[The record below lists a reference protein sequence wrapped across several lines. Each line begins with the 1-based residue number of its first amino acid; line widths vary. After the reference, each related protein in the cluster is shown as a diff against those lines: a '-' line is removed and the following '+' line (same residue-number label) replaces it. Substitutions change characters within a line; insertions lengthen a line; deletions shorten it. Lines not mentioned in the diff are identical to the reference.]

1 MSGNTIAA
9 RIKLARKMAGL
20 ATQAALLERIPDW
33 KPSRLGN
40 YEAGIS
46 HPGPEDVERIAE
58 AAEVSPC
65 WLMFGHGPIRPN
77 ARDLQAI
84 RHQNLSHIAGE
95 QGRKRGGLAR
105 LARSLERS
113 RAELSAHVD
122 NPFLPIDDRMARR
135 LEQVLDEREGWADEQ
150 HVAHDPV
157 CRSFPD
163 DLRELMGLY
172 SALDVPGR
180 QLALELLGSLV
191 RHLSGDSAISSEIAL
206 E

>member
-1 MSGNTIAA
+1 MGGNSIAA

-20 ATQAALLERIPDW
+20 ATQAALLERVPDC

-58 AAEVSPC
+58 VTEVSPC

-84 RHQNLSHIAGE
+84 RHQNLSHIAEE
-95 QGRKRGGLAR
+95 QRCKRGGLSR
-105 LARSLERS
+105 LARSLGRT
-113 RAELSAHVD
+113 RAELAAHID
-122 NPFLPIDDRMARR
+122 NPFLPIDDPIARR
-135 LEQVLDEREGWADEQ
+135 MEQLLGQRQGWADEQ

-172 SALDVPGR
+172 SVTDGPGR
-180 QLALELLGSLV
+180 QLALMRTLV
-191 RHLSGDSAISSEIAL
+191 RQLSGDLGAGSREG
-206 E
+206 

>member
-20 ATQAALLERIPDW
+20 GTQAALLDRIPEW

-46 HPGPEDVERIAE
+46 HPGPEDVERIAK
-58 AAEVSPC
+58 ATGVSPC

-84 RHQNLSHIAGE
+84 RHQNLSHIAE
-95 QGRKRGGLAR
+95 ERALKRGGSTR
-105 LARSLERS
+105 LAKALGTTRKALE
-113 RAELSAHVD
+113 AHID
-122 NPFLPIDDRMARR
+122 NPFLPIDDIMARA
-135 LEQVLDEREGWADEQ
+135 LEQTLGQPVGWADEQ
-150 HVAHDPV
+150 HVEHDPV
-157 CRSFPD
+157 CQNFPD

-172 SALDVPGR
+172 STLDEPGR
-180 QLALELLGSLV
+180 RLAVDLIKSLV
-191 RHLSGDSAISSEIAL
+191 RHFGPESAVESAKDR
-206 E
+206 